1 MKLLTPAASAVISAT
16 MVTAPLVAMAQER
29 IAVGSVNGS
38 TIYLDEIMAV
48 AQTLPPEYREA
59 GLANLYSQLVDEVAN
74 SRLAAEAGRAD
85 GLDTDENVASA
96 MKRAADRVLAEAYI
110 TDKVSSQIGEEAIQS
125 AYDTFVADSASRE
138 QVTASHILVET
149 EDEAR
154 AIIGQLNDG
163 ADFAELAREKSTGP
177 SGPNGGS
184 LGAFGR
190 GQMVPAF
197 EAAAFSM
204 PVGSYSA
211 DPVQTQFG
219 WHVIRKDKE
228 SIRRQVSSRCASR
241 SPPICSRCGFAR
253 VVERFAPALPSKS
266 AIATRWLPR
275 RSPRRQTT
283 MTVSPLA
290 PESFPPPPMIAG
302 VTLMTAASEMKY
314 RGRDDMPLMR
324 FADSMAVAGIFTRLD
339 TAAAPVI
346 RCRRQLHSSR
356 APRHSGQC
364 RQCQCF
370 YRQCR
375 HGRGRDSGLATHIGC
390 EAEDILMAST
400 GVIGEPLDT
409 DSLAV
414 RHACRRRADGRT
426 PRARS

>member
-1 MKLLTPAASAVISAT
+1 MKLLTSLAVSAVLSAT
-16 MVTAPLVAMAQER
+16 VLVAPVSAMAQER
-29 IAVGSVNGS
+29 ITVGSVNGS

-85 GLDTDENVASA
+85 GLDAEENIAMA
-96 MKRAADRVLAEAYI
+96 MKLAADRVLAEAYM
-110 TDKVSSQIGEEAIQS
+110 TNKVSAEISEEAVQS

-149 EDEAR
+149 EDTAR
-154 AIIGQLNDG
+154 AIIEQLNDG

-219 WHVIRKDKE
+219 WHVIQVTDKGVE
-228 SIRRQVSSRCASR
+228 PAPSLDQMRDQITANLSRQS
-241 SPPICSRCGFAR
+241 FAR
-253 VVERFAPALPSKS
+253 VIESLRAGA
-266 AIATRWLPR
+266 AI
-275 RSPRRQTT
+275 
-283 MTVSPLA
+283 
-290 PESFPPPPMIAG
+290 EI
-302 VTLMTAASEMKY
+302 
-314 RGRDDMPLMR
+314 RGYDDV
-324 FADSMAVAGIFTRLD
+324 VAEAQS
-339 TAAAPVI
+339 AAAN
-346 RCRRQLHSSR
+346 Q
-356 APRHSGQC
+356 Q
-364 RQCQCF
+364 
-370 YRQCR
+370 
-375 HGRGRDSGLATHIGC
+375 
-390 EAEDILMAST
+390 
-400 GVIGEPLDT
+400 
-409 DSLAV
+409 
-414 RHACRRRADGRT
+414 
-426 PRARS
+426 

>member
-1 MKLLTPAASAVISAT
+1 MKLLTSLAVSAVLSAT
-16 MVTAPLVAMAQER
+16 VLVAPVSAMAQER

-85 GLDTDENVASA
+85 GLDAEENIAMA
-96 MKRAADRVLAEAYI
+96 MKLAADRVLAEAYM
-110 TDKVSSQIGEEAIQS
+110 TNKVSAEISEDAIQS

-149 EDEAR
+149 EDTAR
-154 AIIGQLNDG
+154 AIIEQLNDG

-219 WHVIRKDKE
+219 WHVIQVTDKGVE
-228 SIRRQVSSRCASR
+228 PAPSLDQMRDQITANLSRQS
-241 SPPICSRCGFAR
+241 FAR
-253 VVERFAPALPSKS
+253 VIESLRAGA
-266 AIATRWLPR
+266 AI
-275 RSPRRQTT
+275 
-283 MTVSPLA
+283 
-290 PESFPPPPMIAG
+290 EI
-302 VTLMTAASEMKY
+302 
-314 RGRDDMPLMR
+314 RGYDDV
-324 FADSMAVAGIFTRLD
+324 VAEAQS
-339 TAAAPVI
+339 AAAN
-346 RCRRQLHSSR
+346 Q
-356 APRHSGQC
+356 Q
-364 RQCQCF
+364 
-370 YRQCR
+370 
-375 HGRGRDSGLATHIGC
+375 
-390 EAEDILMAST
+390 
-400 GVIGEPLDT
+400 
-409 DSLAV
+409 
-414 RHACRRRADGRT
+414 
-426 PRARS
+426 